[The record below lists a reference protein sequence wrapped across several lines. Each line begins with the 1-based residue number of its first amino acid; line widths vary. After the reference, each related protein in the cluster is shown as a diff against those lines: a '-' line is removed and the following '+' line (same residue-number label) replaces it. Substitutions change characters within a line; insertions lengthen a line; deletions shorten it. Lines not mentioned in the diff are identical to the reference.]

1 MVGDEVKS
9 GDEDEGGEEVEEFVE
24 LEELDIN
31 FGGVF
36 GEVLLGQNPE

>member
-1 MVGDEVKS
+1 MVGDEVKG

-24 LEELDIN
+24 LEELDID
-31 FGGVF
+31 FSGVF